1 MTANYVRL
9 EKKDSPDVF
18 LKIDFDMYLLLDE
31 AERGV
36 PVLFTE
42 SDLVK
47 KVWRFLEQ
55 LQSYDVDDMDDNLE
69 VSIMDIQNKKKI
81 IVGIDL
87 EEKKYTSIESVKN

>member
-1 MTANYVRL
+1 
-9 EKKDSPDVF
+9 
-18 LKIDFDMYLLLDE
+18 MYLLLDE

>member
-9 EKKDSPDVF
+9 EKKDSPEVF

-47 KVWRFLEQ
+47 KVWRFFEQ
-55 LQSYDVDDMDDNLE
+55 LQSYDMDDNLE